1 MNYRIGN
8 CEFEAESRS
17 LTLELQD
24 STPLLYNPAALRAQL
39 EEDGYLYLRGLHDPA
54 AVLQTRREI
63 LERLAFL
70 GHLDPSAPLMDGI
83 ASAKGKENA
92 TSSVK
97 GNDGLKTAGLR
108 SLVYG
113 ERIMDFYARFLGG
126 KALSYNFQWLRA
138 AAPGAGTPIHA
149 DLPYMG
155 RGTQQIY
162 TLWTPIGRLT
172 PEMGPLALCLGS
184 HRWNKIR
191 ETYTASD
198 VDRDRIP
205 GVFTTDPAELVDKF
219 GGRWATTTFEPGDA
233 VILSMQLLHGSLSN
247 QSDRY
252 RISCDTRFQRADEPI
267 DNRWAGEAPAG
278 HEVLWS
284 DNPQLEPLEVSR
296 KRWGV

>member
-1 MNYRIGN
+1 MNYRIGTS
-8 CEFEAESRS
+8 EFEAEGRY
-17 LTLELQD
+17 LTLELRD
-24 STPLLYNPAALRAQL
+24 STSLLNDPAALQTRL
-39 EEDGYLYLRGLHDPA
+39 EEDGYLYLRGLHDPD
-54 AVLQTRREI
+54 AVLQARREI
-63 LERLAFL
+63 LERLEAL
-70 GHLDPSAPLMDGI
+70 GHLDPDAPLMEGV

-97 GNDGLKTAGLR
+97 GNDGLKTAALR

-113 ERIMDFYARFLGG
+113 EPIMDFYARFLGS

-191 ETYTASD
+191 DTYTASD

-233 VILSMQLLHGSLSN
+233 VIIGMQLLHGSLVN
-247 QSDRY
+247 QSDCY

-284 DNPQLEPLEVSR
+284 ANPQLEPLEVSR